1 MYTMKNEIKNIQT
14 ALEAGSPEVDV
25 VDMANNFLS
34 NRKNITVL
42 AKKSKVLN
50 ATNITR
56 SYATGSKPVQNAWI
70 AKSTGNAVLTM
81 DVQDN
86 DNNGNDITRT
96 VPLTQIKSLA

>member
-1 MYTMKNEIKNIQT
+1 M

-25 VDMANNFLS
+25 VDMANDLLS
-34 NRKNITVL
+34 NKTSITVL

-56 SYATGSKPVQNAWI
+56 SYATGSKPVQNAWL
-70 AKSTGNAVLTM
+70 AKTTGNPVLTM

-86 DNNGNDITRT
+86 DNNGADITRT
-96 VPLTQIKSLA
+96 VPLTQIISIS

>member
-1 MYTMKNEIKNIQT
+1 MKNEVKKIIM
-14 ALEAGSPEVDV
+14 ALEAGLPEVDV
-25 VDMANNFLS
+25 VDMANNLLS
-34 NRKNITVL
+34 NKTSINVL
-42 AKKSKVLN
+42 AKKSKVLD
-50 ATNITR
+50 ATNTIR

-70 AKSTGNAVLTM
+70 AKTTGNAVLTM

>member
-1 MYTMKNEIKNIQT
+1 MMKKEIQNMIK

-25 VDMANNFLS
+25 VDMGNKLLS
-34 NRKNITVL
+34 NKTSITVL

-56 SYATGSKPVQNAWI
+56 SYATGSNPVQNARI
-70 AKSTGNAVLTM
+70 AKTTGNAVLTM
-81 DVQDN
+81 DVKDN